1 MSMEDMREIIVMLR
15 SMKEQQEQLLQKVNE
30 QHEEQLQK
38 VHEMECRM
46 AISMEEMRSQLRCM
60 NWERLRWRHV
70 DWERIPPDSRE
81 RVITFLS
88 VLDIMSLNNA
98 LTCHKRG
105 DDEDPR
111 DQLIE
116 SYKGAV
122 IPAFDQCR
130 FTDKDNFKG
139 LRWVMKAG
147 VSLQACE
154 LVLEGQAGGVVK
166 DADKV
171 LRWLVDNEREDLA
184 SVHAMKSSAKDM
196 VKHNEEFALNASTLW
211 VAARRGYISVVR
223 GLMTRGADI
232 NKAMDDGT
240 TPLYIASENGHVDVV
255 RVLTERGAD
264 INKATNEG
272 LTPLYAASYK
282 GHVEVVRILIER
294 GADINKALNDGRT
307 PLQISISNHHT
318 EIIQLLQLVA

>member
-1 MSMEDMREIIVMLR
+1 MRSQSQSRDNEKVEGYNVDDGKEVSGEMIIMLR
-15 SMKEQQEQLLQKVNE
+15 SMKEQQKQLLQKVNE
-30 QHEEQLQK
+30 MEQNQGR
-38 VHEMECRM
+38 MEQNQGRM
-46 AISMEEMRSQLRCM
+46 ELKMGQMAVAMGDMKSQLRCM
-60 NWERLRWRHV
+60 DWERLRWRRM
-70 DWERIPPDSRE
+70 DWERIPPDSRD

-88 VLDIMSLNNA
+88 VQDIMSLNNA

-154 LVLEGQAGGVVK
+154 LVLEGQVGRVVK

-171 LRWLVDNEREDLA
+171 LRWLVDTKREDLA

-196 VKHNEEFALNASTLW
+196 VKQSAEFAF
-211 VAARRGYISVVR
+211 
-223 GLMTRGADI
+223 
-232 NKAMDDGT
+232 
-240 TPLYIASENGHVDVV
+240 
-255 RVLTERGAD
+255 
-264 INKATNEG
+264 
-272 LTPLYAASYK
+272 
-282 GHVEVVRILIER
+282 
-294 GADINKALNDGRT
+294 
-307 PLQISISNHHT
+307 
-318 EIIQLLQLVA
+318 

>member
-1 MSMEDMREIIVMLR
+1 M
-15 SMKEQQEQLLQKVNE
+15 
-30 QHEEQLQK
+30 
-38 VHEMECRM
+38 
-46 AISMEEMRSQLRCM
+46 
-60 NWERLRWRHV
+60 

-98 LTCHKRG
+98 LTCHKREN
-105 DDEDPR
+105 DEDPR

-196 VKHNEEFALNASTLW
+196 VKHNAEFAFNASTLW
-211 VAARRGYISVVR
+211 VAASRGYTSVVR
-223 GLMTRGADI
+223 GLLTRGADVNWASP
-232 NKAMDDGT
+232 NKGT
-240 TPLYIASENGHVDVV
+240 TPLFIASHEGHVEVV
-255 RVLTERGAD
+255 KILAERGAD
-264 INKATNEG
+264 INKARNDG
-272 LTPLYAASYK
+272 YTPLYTASWK
-282 GHVEVVRILIER
+282 GHVEVVRILAER
-294 GADINKALNDGRT
+294 GADINKANNNGTT
-307 PLQISISNHHT
+307 PLCISSQVGHVKVVRVLLDGGADINQATNKGLTPLTIAKRFNHT
-318 EIIQLLQLVA
+318 EIIRLLERDQAQQSSRKKK